1 MPHPCIGRK
10 AICITM
16 QWFRSGDRGTIIHCF
31 GGFRWNTAGLQSWS
45 STLLRIPAISFSHFT
60 IILYVSLLLLVL
72 DLSAKLGTLGSMFSR
87 SAAVG
92 STEYFSVSS
101 YEEVMCTGLRWNKR
115 TMQEKIT
122 SIGIRSVMILGVSGL
137 YHDNTHRKPQ
147 WSIMLFSCMPQHKFL
162 HIVPPLVTW
171 GGYAVIWH
179 QTNHY
184 IRIPPWQLNQNW
196 TFDLAITLLNTLY
209 MHRLSKLPLVNWM

>member
-1 MPHPCIGRK
+1 VALDETQLGYR
-10 AICITM
+10 
-16 QWFRSGDRGTIIHCF
+16 
-31 GGFRWNTAGLQSWS
+31 AGAALFCAYQPSVSPTPSWLS
-45 STLLRIPAISFSHFT
+45 W
-60 IILYVSLLLLVL
+60 VL
-72 DLSAKLGTLGSMFSR
+72 WAHMFSR

-147 WSIMLFSCMPQHKFL
+147 
-162 HIVPPLVTW
+162 
-171 GGYAVIWH
+171 
-179 QTNHY
+179 
-184 IRIPPWQLNQNW
+184 
-196 TFDLAITLLNTLY
+196 
-209 MHRLSKLPLVNWM
+209 